1 MDKEKKKKHNEE
13 NKEPKVETY
22 EGEVK
27 EEINEFEVKANE
39 YLNMAQR
46 LQADFDN
53 FRRRAGE
60 QILKAK
66 EDGKIS
72 VIEVFLPCLDT
83 FKTAKKNITDENT
96 LKGIEMIEN
105 KILDALK
112 SLGVEKIES
121 VGSLYNPNFHE
132 AIATLKVEDKEDNI
146 ILDEF
151 QAGYKYNDKVIKY
164 AKVIVNKKED

>member
-1 MDKEKKKKHNEE
+1 MEKEKKKKKTETE
-13 NKEPKVETY
+13 EPKVESVNI
-22 EGEVK
+22 EIEEKK
-27 EEINEFEVKANE
+27 EDKAAE
-39 YLNMAQR
+39 YLEMAQR

-53 FRRRAGE
+53 FRRRAAE

-83 FKTAKKNITDENT
+83 FKTAKKNIEDENT

-105 KILDALK
+105 KILDSLK

-121 VGSLYNPNFHE
+121 IGEKYSPNLHE
-132 AIATLKVEDKEDNI
+132 AITAVRVEDKENNI

-151 QAGYKYNDKVIKY
+151 QAGYKYNDKVIRY

>member
-1 MDKEKKKKHNEE
+1 MDKDKKKKEQ
-13 NKEPKVETY
+13 KEPKVETY

-27 EEINEFEVKANE
+27 KEINEFEVKANE
-39 YLNMAQR
+39 YLEMAQR

-83 FKTAKKNITDENT
+83 FKTAKKNINDENT

-105 KILDALK
+105 KILDSLK

-121 VGSLYNPNFHE
+121 VGTLYNPNLHE
-132 AIATLKVEDKEDNI
+132 AITAVKVEDKEDNI

-151 QAGYKYNDKVIKY
+151 QAGYKYNDKVIRY

>member
-1 MDKEKKKKHNEE
+1 MDKEKKKKEVE
-13 NKEPKVETY
+13 KEKPKVEPY

-27 EEINEFEVKANE
+27 REINEFEIKANE
-39 YLNMAQR
+39 YLEMAQR
-46 LQADFDN
+46 LQADFEN

-60 QILKAK
+60 QLVKAK
-66 EDGKIS
+66 EDGKVS

-83 FKTAKKNITDENT
+83 FKTAKKNIIDENT

-105 KILDALK
+105 KILDSLK

-121 VGSLYNPNFHE
+121 VGQIYNPNLHE
-132 AIATLKVEDKEDNI
+132 AIATLKVEDKDNDI

-151 QAGYKYNDKVIKY
+151 QAGYKYNDKVIRY

>member
-1 MDKEKKKKHNEE
+1 MDKEKKKKHIEE
-13 NKEPKVETY
+13 KDEPKVEAY
-22 EGEVK
+22 EGEIK
-27 EEINEFEVKANE
+27 EEIKEVEQKANE
-39 YLNMAQR
+39 YLEMAQR

-60 QILKAK
+60 QILRAK
-66 EDGKIS
+66 EEGKIS

-83 FKTAKKNITDENT
+83 FKTAKKNITDEST
-96 LKGIEMIEN
+96 LKGIEMIES
-105 KILDALK
+105 KILDSLK

-121 VGSLYNPNFHE
+121 VGHSYNPNLHE
-132 AIATLKVEDKEDNI
+132 AIATLKVEDKENDI

-151 QAGYKYNDKVIKY
+151 QAGYKYNDKVIRY